1 MLMQNKIIDNKF
13 REILIPTML
22 IAMALN
28 ISIIVDSSF
37 VAHYIGHNG
46 QAALQVLEPLVL
58 LVTIFEWL
66 FGLGGQILSLN
77 KKAEFDEEGSD
88 HYFTVAVLTT
98 IVLSIIILAICFIFK
113 DSIILMLHPTP
124 EVVPFVSSYATFV
137 FISFPLATIL
147 AVLTQ
152 FIRVDGQP
160 NLASALIIIA
170 NAINIVLDYVFL
182 GYLHMGIEGASLATT
197 IGYAVG
203 LLCVLKYHFDS
214 KRTFKFILS
223 ELRIKS
229 WIKSSV
235 EIIKIGFPGASIGL
249 FDVVLV
255 YSMNIILSSILGTIG
270 LDIYNASVNAL
281 LVISIIIIGFSET
294 LSSIVQIYY
303 TQNDFNNLQYIVR
316 KSIMLT
322 LICSVAFTIFLWV
335 YPDGFL
341 IFFNLNQMPNDAAV
355 EMAIRLYSLSFI
367 PYVIVSILIFY
378 YEGIERIVPSG
389 IVSFISGL
397 AGPLLFTFI
406 LYPLIGGNGIWLS
419 FFFGMML
426 AILAAVLCSKII
438 QRREKEYYGLFY
450 IKRDMIPKSRNYA
463 FANFDDKS
471 KDEMDNHLKCLDVDD
486 SDCKKLDDVLKYIFE
501 SNGGTIL
508 LNILIIDY
516 DDCIII
522 NIKDEGKR
530 EIIRDNAEFSDDEQI
545 DSSEV
550 LGFNNVKLTLFKD

>member
-1 MLMQNKIIDNKF
+1 MTNKIIDNKF

-46 QAALQVLEPLVL
+46 QAALQVLEPLVI

-77 KKAEFDEEGSD
+77 KKAEFDEEGSN

-98 IVLSIIILAICFIFK
+98 IVMSVTILAVCFIFENSLI
-113 DSIILMLHPTP
+113 SILHPTP
-124 EVVPFVSSYATFV
+124 EVVPFVSSYATFI

-214 KRTFKFILS
+214 KRTFKFLLS
-223 ELRIKS
+223 KLNIKS
-229 WIKSSV
+229 WIKSAV
-235 EIIKIGFPGASIGL
+235 EIMKIGSPGASIGL
-249 FDVVLV
+249 FDVVMV
-255 YSMNIILSSILGTIG
+255 YAMNLILSSILGTVG
-270 LDIYNASVNAL
+270 LDIYNTSVNAL
-281 LVISIIIIGFSET
+281 LVISVIVIGFSET
-294 LSSIVQIYY
+294 LSSIVPIYY
-303 TQNDFNNLQYIVR
+303 TQNDFNNLQHIVR
-316 KSIMLT
+316 KSIILT
-322 LICSVAFTIFLWV
+322 LACSFAFTLFLWI

-341 IFFNLNQMPNDAAV
+341 IFFNLHHMPNDSSV
-355 EMAIRLYSLSFI
+355 ETAIRLYSLSFI

-378 YEGIERIVPSG
+378 YEGIERFVPSG
-389 IVSFISGL
+389 LVSFISGL
-397 AGPLLFTFI
+397 AGPLLFTFM
-406 LYPLIGGNGIWLS
+406 LYPLIGVNGIWLS

-426 AILAAVLCSKII
+426 AILVALLYSKII
-438 QRREKEYYGLFY
+438 ERREKEYSGLFY
-450 IKRDMIPKSRNYA
+450 IKKDLMPKTRNYA
-463 FANFDDKS
+463 LEYIDDTS
-471 KDEMDNHLKCLDVDD
+471 KDAMYNHLKELNVYVPDL
-486 SDCKKLDDVLKYIFE
+486 KKLDGILKCIFE
-501 SNGGTIL
+501 GNGGNVL

-516 DDCIII
+516 DDHIII

-530 EIIRDNAEFSDDEQI
+530 DIIKGNAEFSRDEQI
-545 DSSEV
+545 DYSEV